1 MKVVIVIDGESAEDL
16 AAVGTGDLLNHF
28 LPKGLKVNKKDIAK
42 IQIEEIKNKEGKI
55 ISVSEAYFGSESN
68 ATKYS
73 DIYER
78 AKEL

>member
-1 MKVVIVIDGESAEDL
+1 M
-16 AAVGTGDLLNHF
+16 
-28 LPKGLKVNKKDIAK
+28 NKKDIAK